1 MGEDRPVN
9 QNKEGHHSEG
19 FYRLIPRGKGF
30 QGLPQQTT
38 EQNFEFQHT
47 KTYQSRLVS
56 LFGYKNSRKLEDEK
70 ILYLKEDFILRNSLS
85 FTMSDPK
92 EALQLLVADRYLLF
106 NEADSVF
113 RSRMQNSKF
122 LSMQKTARRAIK
134 EIGRKD
140 IDGIFTHTGKAES
153 EGYGEVKAKVL
164 LKAVVDDARS
174 KRRSVYDWLYSQRHI
189 AVTERNRAEYEE
201 KYRSYPDG
209 YYDGKKL
216 FPAGTKEQRKFIHD
230 IVKRGN
236 PNNTWLLDIERC
248 GETFKGLLQNEN
260 TGFITEDFCEEFI
273 NIYLARYIRLQRSRK
288 ENLLGYEGYCDRD
301 RICANFAGF
310 IEKKTRLEELEKEFR
325 SQSLTDK
332 GFDGRSDIEEWG
344 ISKTRDTIALSEDK
358 VRIIVEAIRSFFENL
373 NIKLKE
379 PEEKEDILKGRVRW
393 VLESR
398 QLENYEKRERAI
410 LLLSMVLSCGK
421 RIEQDTDVRF
431 EIEKAMVG
439 KLRGVSN
446 TKQRLE
452 EIKLLHQIHNALRLS
467 WGEQSQNWEEY
478 LLRRDKK
485 ICSIEEYLFW
495 RELLQGE
502 YERLPLIGFQLC
514 FVQYVDECLPAH
526 YETLSY
532 SLTSDAQLN
541 GYKKFLI
548 ENFKEIEQL
557 AAELSSHPDYIK
569 KYLKNWNNP
578 KKTGRELQEVLGEIL
593 ADFQSEYISQYC
605 PDAETQLLALETA
618 LRMCIRE
625 QAKEKL
631 YNWFGKVYGCSLR
644 HALHHNVS

>member
-92 EALQLLVADRYLLF
+92 EALQLLVADRDLLF

-236 PNNTWLLDIERC
+236 
-248 GETFKGLLQNEN
+248 
-260 TGFITEDFCEEFI
+260 
-273 NIYLARYIRLQRSRK
+273 
-288 ENLLGYEGYCDRD
+288 
-301 RICANFAGF
+301 
-310 IEKKTRLEELEKEFR
+310 
-325 SQSLTDK
+325 
-332 GFDGRSDIEEWG
+332 
-344 ISKTRDTIALSEDK
+344 
-358 VRIIVEAIRSFFENL
+358 SF
-373 NIKLKE
+373 
-379 PEEKEDILKGRVRW
+379 
-393 VLESR
+393 
-398 QLENYEKRERAI
+398 
-410 LLLSMVLSCGK
+410 
-421 RIEQDTDVRF
+421 
-431 EIEKAMVG
+431 
-439 KLRGVSN
+439 
-446 TKQRLE
+446 
-452 EIKLLHQIHNALRLS
+452 
-467 WGEQSQNWEEY
+467 
-478 LLRRDKK
+478 
-485 ICSIEEYLFW
+485 
-495 RELLQGE
+495 
-502 YERLPLIGFQLC
+502 LP
-514 FVQYVDECLPAH
+514 
-526 YETLSY
+526 S
-532 SLTSDAQLN
+532 
-541 GYKKFLI
+541 
-548 ENFKEIEQL
+548 
-557 AAELSSHPDYIK
+557 
-569 KYLKNWNNP
+569 
-578 KKTGRELQEVLGEIL
+578 
-593 ADFQSEYISQYC
+593 
-605 PDAETQLLALETA
+605 
-618 LRMCIRE
+618 
-625 QAKEKL
+625 
-631 YNWFGKVYGCSLR
+631 
-644 HALHHNVS
+644 